1 MKVSFF
7 QHLSP
12 KRWLGLIGS
21 RAATLTAAAAV
32 LAVASTVVNPAA
44 AEARPRGTEITSTGI
59 SDLTQLS
66 AAEMAAATPAT
77 TASPG
82 SGLSTSLAYDPWT
95 SPAARQI
102 RETNSSAPSCY
113 TDYVCQ
119 KVPKS
124 ANCGSCG
131 MREFLFYYFD
141 LYSVFDWHEN
151 GKFNNRQRSGASYR
165 TYRSDG
171 SMIGCARAGRS
182 GTNVLEPIFYV
193 LLSPTPC

>member
-1 MKVSFF
+1 MQTFKK
-7 QHLSP
+7 L
-12 KRWLGLIGS
+12 
-21 RAATLTAAAAV
+21 AASALAAAAV
-32 LAVASTVVNPAA
+32 TAA
-44 AEARPRGTEITSTGI
+44 LILPGSAAQAGPGDRAATSAARPSGAKFTSTEI

-66 AAEMAAATPAT
+66 AVEMAAATPAT

-95 SPAARQI
+95 SPRARDV
-102 RETNSSAPSCY
+102 RETNSSAPSCFAN
-113 TDYVCQ
+113 YVCQ

-131 MREFLFYYFD
+131 MREFLFFYFD

-151 GKFNNRQRSGASYR
+151 GKFNNRQEDGASYR
-165 TYRSDG
+165 TYRSNG
-171 SMIGCARAGRS
+171 SMIGCARAGRA